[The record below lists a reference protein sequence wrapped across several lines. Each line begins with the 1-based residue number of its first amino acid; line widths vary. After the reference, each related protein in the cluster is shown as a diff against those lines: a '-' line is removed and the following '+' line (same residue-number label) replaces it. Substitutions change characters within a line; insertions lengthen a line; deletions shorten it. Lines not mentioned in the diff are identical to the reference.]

1 MIPMQ
6 KTIPNLK
13 LDWNTFD
20 PARKDS
26 LSVLCPAKGLS
37 SQKGGLQIQGMG
49 KQEGGHGIV
58 KV

>member
-26 LSVLCPAKGLS
+26 PFMLCPAKGLS
-37 SQKGGLQIQGMG
+37 SQKGGLQIQGVCER
-49 KQEGGHGIV
+49 EGGHGIP

>member
-26 LSVLCPAKGLS
+26 PSMLCPAKGLS

-49 KQEGGHGIV
+49 EREGGQEMP

>member
-13 LDWNTFD
+13 LNWNTFD

-26 LSVLCPAKGLS
+26 PFMLRPAKGLS

-49 KQEGGHGIV
+49 EREGGHGMP